1 MTALL
6 ASDLDGTLIHHEGV
20 YRPEGFV
27 DPADVAAV
35 KAWREAGNLFVPAS
49 GRSVGNVRHGLAG
62 TGLHGDHIVCHTG
75 AVVTDSALHPVPGLT
90 RALDPEIVQGLC
102 DLLIGRDGV
111 TVLAT
116 TTDEDLVLP
125 DGRTGLPIA
134 HNVPVTPE
142 ALAQRE
148 VIAMP
153 VHVPDARAAQRLAD
167 EVEER
172 WPGRLH
178 MSRSVGFVD
187 AVSAGVD
194 KGTALRS
201 LLDGPL
207 AGKISGPIIGVGD
220 SWNDVPL
227 FVAAD
232 YGVAMRQ
239 AAPEVRDAADLTCD
253 RVCDLIEGLLYGGL
267 DEIESRS

>member
-125 DGRTGLPIA
+125 DGRTGLPTTSPSLRRRSPSA
-134 HNVPVTPE
+134 RSSPCRYTFP
-142 ALAQRE
+142 
-148 VIAMP
+148 MP
-153 VHVPDARAAQRLAD
+153 GPRRGWPMRWRSGGRAASTC
-167 EVEER
+167 
-172 WPGRLH
+172 P
-178 MSRSVGFVD
+178 
-187 AVSAGVD
+187 
-194 KGTALRS
+194 
-201 LLDGPL
+201 
-207 AGKISGPIIGVGD
+207 
-220 SWNDVPL
+220 
-227 FVAAD
+227 
-232 YGVAMRQ
+232 
-239 AAPEVRDAADLTCD
+239 AP
-253 RVCDLIEGLLYGGL
+253 
-267 DEIESRS
+267 